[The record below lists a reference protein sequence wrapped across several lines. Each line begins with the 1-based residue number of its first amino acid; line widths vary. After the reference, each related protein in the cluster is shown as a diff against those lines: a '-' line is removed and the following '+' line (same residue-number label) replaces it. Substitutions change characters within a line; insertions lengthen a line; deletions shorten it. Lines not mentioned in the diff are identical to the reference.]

1 MERGKKELLWLLI
14 SIMTMISE
22 DRIKDFNIKDKLF
35 KIKKLIGDYLKY
47 RFYLIV
53 SLE

>member
-1 MERGKKELLWLLI
+1 MERWKKELLKLLI
-14 SIMTMISE
+14 SIMKMILK
-22 DRIKDFNIKDKLF
+22 DRIKDFNIRDKLF
-35 KIKKLIGDYLKY
+35 KIKKFIGDYLKY